1 MLRYFAFFLTVSIL
15 AVSAC
20 TMLPSRQQ
28 VDVATA
34 TPPPTATPFPSQTP
48 TMPDST
54 PEESAGQS
62 ATLKCQ
68 GVDAGDQKVYKKQT
82 FAVDFEP
89 FRGSCF
95 VSTYD
100 PQFGD
105 DPPLQSEYAI
115 YKNGKKVFDF
125 PNQFNGVNFGCWPE
139 AVAFQDLNGD
149 KRNDVIVIGRCS
161 GKSATY
167 NENSVFINDG
177 TGFTSRDD
185 ANMALGEFGTV
196 RQVAD
201 FVRENRAMF
210 F

>member
-1 MLRYFAFFLTVSIL
+1 MLRYFAFFLAIISI
-15 AVSAC
+15 SAC
-20 TMLPSRQQ
+20 TLPSRQQ

-34 TPPPTATPFPSQTP
+34 TPPPPPTATPFPSHTP
-48 TMPDST
+48 ARPDST
-54 PEESAGQS
+54 PEETAGQS

-68 GVDAGDQKVYKKQT
+68 SVDAGEQKVYKKQT
-82 FAVDFEP
+82 FAIDFEP

-100 PQFGD
+100 PEFGD

-115 YKNGKKVFDF
+115 YKNGRKVFDF

-139 AVAFQDLNGD
+139 AVAFPDLNGD
-149 KRNDVIVIGRCS
+149 KRNDVIVIGKCS
-161 GKSATY
+161 GKDRTY

-177 TGFTSRDD
+177 KGFASRDD
-185 ANMALGEFGTV
+185 ANMALSEFGTV
-196 RQVAD
+196 RQVTD
-201 FVRENRAMF
+201 FVKENGGMF

>member
-1 MLRYFAFFLTVSIL
+1 MLRSFGFFLLISVV
-15 AVSAC
+15 AASAC
-20 TMLPSRQQ
+20 TLPSRQQ
-28 VDVATA
+28 VDVTTA

-48 TMPDST
+48 AMAEST

-149 KRNDVIVIGRCS
+149 KRNDVIVVGKCS

-177 TGFTSRDD
+177 KGFTSRDD
-185 ANMALGEFGTV
+185 ANMALSEFGTV

-201 FVRENRAMF
+201 FVKENKAMF

>member
-1 MLRYFAFFLTVSIL
+1 MLRYFAFFLLISVV
-15 AVSAC
+15 AASAC
-20 TMLPSRQQ
+20 TLPSRQQ
-28 VDVATA
+28 VDVTTA

-48 TMPDST
+48 AMPDPT
-54 PEESAGQS
+54 PEETAGQS

-68 GVDAGDQKVYKKQT
+68 SVDAGDQKVYTKQT

-95 VSTYD
+95 VTTYD

-149 KRNDVIVIGRCS
+149 KRNDVIVVGKCS

-185 ANMALGEFGTV
+185 ANMALGAFGTV

-201 FVRENRAMF
+201 FVKENKAMF

>member
-1 MLRYFAFFLTVSIL
+1 MLRCLGFFLLFVW
-15 AVSAC
+15 ASAC
-20 TMLPSRQQ
+20 TLPSRQQ

-34 TPPPTATPFPSQTP
+34 TTPPTATPLPSQTP
-48 TMPDST
+48 TTPDST
-54 PEESAGQS
+54 PADSAGQS
-62 ATLKCQ
+62 AALKCQ
-68 GVDAGDQKVYKKQT
+68 TADAGDHKVYKKQT
-82 FAVDFEP
+82 FPIDFEP

-115 YKNGKKVFDF
+115 YKNGKKIFDF

-139 AVAFQDLNGD
+139 AVAFQDLNSD
-149 KRNDVIVIGRCS
+149 KRSDVIVVGKCS

-167 NENSVFINDG
+167 NENTVFVNDG
-177 TGFTSRDD
+177 SGFTSRDD
-185 ANMALGEFGTV
+185 SNMALSEFGTV

-201 FVRENRAMF
+201 FVRENKAMF